1 MAQRKFTVILL
12 PDEEGYHV
20 LFPDYP
26 GCVTQG
32 GSVEEAFH
40 MAKEAMALFLEEE
53 AERGGDPVPEHD
65 HVSHVVVGEL
75 DV

>member
-32 GSVEEAFH
+32 RTVEEA
-40 MAKEAMALFLEEE
+40 ELISE
-53 AERGGDPVPEHD
+53 
-65 HVSHVVVGEL
+65 VVEIK
-75 DV
+75 